1 MIELVK
7 EPELEKTSALQ
18 KINIKNIRGRISP
31 LFVLMGVYYNRTY
44 EEIFLRSDKMI
55 IQWFP
60 GHMAKT
66 RRIITDNL
74 KLVDVVIEL
83 LDARIPQSS
92 RNPEIDSILRDKPRI
107 IALNKSDLSDPKQ
120 NNAWKEYFA
129 KQGIGVI
136 YTNAITGMGFGELK
150 GKLKQMTQK
159 KLDAARAKGRIQ
171 RPIKTMVVGI
181 PNVGKSAF
189 INKMSGKASAA
200 TGDRPGVT
208 RSQQWVRIN
217 PQIMLLDTPGI
228 LWPKFEDQ
236 EIGFN
241 LAATGAIKD
250 EIMDTSQLAAKL
262 MERLSILYPNEL
274 TARYKLEDVEG
285 KKDFVLLEEAGRRRG
300 CLISGGEIDFNRI
313 SAIIL
318 DEFRG
323 GKIGK
328 ITLESPKK
336 GGL

>member
-1 MIELVK
+1 
-7 EPELEKTSALQ
+7 
-18 KINIKNIRGRISP
+18 
-31 LFVLMGVYYNRTY
+31 
-44 EEIFLRSDKMI
+44 MI

-66 RRIITDNL
+66 KRLIIDNL

-83 LDARIPQSS
+83 LDARIPKSS
-92 RNPEIDSILRDKPRI
+92 RNPEIDSILRDKPRV

-120 NNAWKEYFA
+120 NNEWKNFFVQ
-129 KQGIGVI
+129 QGIGVI

-150 GKLKQMTQK
+150 GKLKQLTRK
-159 KLDAARAKGRIQ
+159 KLEAAQAKGRIQ

-189 INKMSGKASAA
+189 INKMAGKVSAT

-208 RSQQWVRIN
+208 RNQQWVRIN
-217 PQIMLLDTPGI
+217 PEIMLLDTPGI

-236 EIGFN
+236 EIGFH

-250 EIMDTSQLAAKL
+250 EIMDTSELAAKL
-262 MERLSILYPNEL
+262 MEKLTALYPTEL
-274 TARYKLEDVEG
+274 MGRYKLEGLEG
-285 KKDFVLLEEAGRRRG
+285 KKGFSLLEEAGRKRG
-300 CLISGGEIDFNRI
+300 CLIAGGEVDLNRI
-313 SAIIL
+313 AAIVL

-328 ITLESPKK
+328 ITLEFPFK